1 MSQVSIEPLVERFAA
16 LVRRAAGDSPH
27 AVQVSA
33 AAAQVI
39 RAAYEGHSCVPIE
52 ALGDRPMLD
61 ALAAHPWVAT
71 DDGTTPL
78 VLEHGGLYLR
88 RLRDAEQRVARALR
102 ERSDGRLHVI
112 TGGPGT
118 GKTTSVR
125 QRLAALEQAEPGLRI
140 ALAAPTG
147 KAATRLGQAVGRPA
161 ETVHRLL
168 AYLPSEDRFRRG
180 PGDPLEQDVVVVDE
194 ASMLPLTMMDALL
207 AALRPDARLILLGD
221 HEQLASVEAG
231 NVLGDVVRAAEGGAL
246 RGAVER
252 LTTSHRFDA
261 TRGIGA
267 LARAI
272 REGDADAAMALLSA
286 GEHGLSL
293 VTGGVRDAAW
303 VERYVSEILPVFA
316 AASAN
321 EALSRLEAA
330 RVLCATNVGESGSE
344 AVVRRVES
352 ELRRR
357 GIAALGSRYRGR
369 PVLISRND
377 YALELFN
384 GDTGVLWS
392 ASDDPTTVREVYV
405 ASAGDVRAIPLPQLP
420 EASTAWAMSVH
431 KSQGSE
437 FGRVTVVLPEGD
449 ARIVT
454 RELLYTA
461 VTRARERIE
470 IVGSEESVR
479 RAVERRTPRSSG
491 LLHRLAHAE

>member
-1 MSQVSIEPLVERFAA
+1 MNQLSVEPLVVRFAA
-16 LVRRAAGDSPH
+16 MVRRAAGDSLH
-27 AVQVSA
+27 AGPA
-33 AAAQVI
+33 AAAAEQVM
-39 RAAYEGHSCVPIE
+39 RAAFEGHSCVPVD
-52 ALGDRPMLD
+52 ALAGSASLD
-61 ALAAHPWVAT
+61 ALAAHPWVST
-71 DDGTTPL
+71 GDGTSPL
-78 VLEHGGLYLR
+78 VVEHGGLYLR

-102 ERSDGRLHVI
+102 ARSDGRLLVI

-118 GKTTSVR
+118 GKTTSVK
-125 QRLAALEQAEPGLRI
+125 QRLATLEQATPNLRI

-168 AYLPSEDRFRRG
+168 GYLPSEDRFRRG
-180 PGDPLEQDVVVVDE
+180 PGDPLEQDVVVIDE
-194 ASMLPLTMMDALL
+194 ASMLPLTLMDALL
-207 AALRPDARLILLGD
+207 AALRPDTRLILLGD

-272 REGDADAAMALLSA
+272 REGDADAVIALLAA

-293 VTGGVRDAAW
+293 AAGGVRDAAW
-303 VERYVSEILPVFA
+303 VERYVANILPVFA
-316 AASAN
+316 AASAD
-321 EALSRLEAA
+321 EALERLEAA

-357 GIAALGSRYRGR
+357 GIAARGSRYRGR
-369 PVLISRND
+369 PVLIGRND

-392 ASDDPTTVREVYV
+392 DSDDPTSVREAFV
-405 ASAGDVRAIPLPQLP
+405 AGSGVGQVRAIPLPQLP

-437 FGRVTVVLPEGD
+437 FNRVTVVLPEGE
-449 ARIVT
+449 ARVVT

-461 VTRARERIE
+461 VTRAREQVE

-479 RAVERRTPRSSG
+479 RAVERRTLRSSG
-491 LLHRLAHAE
+491 LLERLAP